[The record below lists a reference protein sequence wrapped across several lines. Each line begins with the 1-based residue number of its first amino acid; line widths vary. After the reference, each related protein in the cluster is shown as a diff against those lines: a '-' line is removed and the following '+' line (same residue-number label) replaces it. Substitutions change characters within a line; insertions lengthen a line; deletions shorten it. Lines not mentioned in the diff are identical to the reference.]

1 MKKIVILLSTLILC
15 LSYITGQEVIVKEVS
30 GRVEFQIPG
39 GPWTAVEK
47 GIEIPI
53 TATISTGFQSRA
65 VLESPRS
72 TIIVQ
77 PLTRL
82 TIDELQ
88 SRGSSSQTS
97 LSLRTGRISAVVKK
111 NENEPTRFQVKSP
124 IATAAVRGTAF
135 SFNGFQL
142 TVEEGLVAFSS
153 SGGRVITVPLGAST
167 EMKEDG
173 VPVEVI
179 DSILEQITVNP
190 SAVSDL
196 VIPLLEDLGLIDL
209 GIEDLIVT
217 IQ

>member
-1 MKKIVILLSTLILC
+1 MKKIIILITTLILC

-39 GPWTAVEK
+39 GRWNAVEK
-47 GIEIPI
+47 GIEIPVA
-53 TATISTGFQSRA
+53 ATISTGFQSRA

-97 LSLRTGRISAVVKK
+97 FSLRTGRISAVIKK
-111 NENEPTRFQVKSP
+111 NEDEPTRFQVKSP
-124 IATAAVRGTAF
+124 IATAAVRGTEF

-153 SGGRVITVPLGAST
+153 AGGRVITVPLGAST

-209 GIEDLIVT
+209 GIDDLIVT